1 MKILILGAGCQRCD
15 SLYVNAVVALGRMQD
30 VAADTKVE
38 KVTDP
43 EVFYRYKVA
52 ITPALVVN
60 DEVVS
65 VGKVLTPDQI
75 ETELRKH
82 ASGESP

>member
-1 MKILILGAGCQRCD
+1 MKIMILGAGCERCD
-15 SLYVNAVVALGRMQD
+15 NLYANTVVAIRRIQG
-30 VAADTKVE
+30 VAGDAEVE

-60 DEVVS
+60 DEVIS

-82 ASGESP
+82 ASGGSS